1 MLTVPPKLLA
11 TGLNEVSWLV
21 ARSTAAIWFLSAPF
35 IWFRL
40 PPKIIL
46 LPVLANEKTLLLD
59 GVYSDFEM
67 FDNVAVPSTVVIN
80 NKLNN
85 QKITIDY
92 RKISVNENL
101 QNLKSEIAKDVVV
114 KIW

>member
-1 MLTVPPKLLA
+1 MK
-11 TGLNEVSWLV
+11 
-21 ARSTAAIWFLSAPF
+21 
-35 IWFRL
+35 FRL
-40 PPKIIL
+40 EIWRLNKYEL
-46 LPVLANEKTLLLD
+46 YKNEKTLLLD

-101 QNLKSEIAKDVVV
+101 QNLKLEIPKDVVV